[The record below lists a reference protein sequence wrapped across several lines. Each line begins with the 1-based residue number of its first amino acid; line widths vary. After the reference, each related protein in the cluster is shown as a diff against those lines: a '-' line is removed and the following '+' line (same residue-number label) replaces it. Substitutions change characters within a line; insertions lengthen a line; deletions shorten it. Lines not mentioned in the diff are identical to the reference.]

1 MKDTVLDLQK
11 CTMDS
16 ASGGADSN
24 IVENKGG
31 GDADDDREEWIVQRD
46 ENKRLGDDAYRSRQF
61 AVAIEHYT
69 AALSLDPTNGVLL
82 SNRSA
87 AYLQQGYKSAAL
99 HDAVACVATN
109 TTGVKGLSRQ
119 GAALQALGRYRA
131 ALVVWQSIL
140 KDEAT
145 HAAAITGRDACEQA
159 IQRENQKKQQEE
171 DLEQRKETTALDTA
185 ENSPAEEQV
194 EKEADDLDD
203 FFNDVEDA
211 AVAVVQ
217 EKLAAAVEPEE
228 AATDAVRNHKRDLG
242 SAADQ
247 IARLIPNQNYVWY
260 NLNPFTV
267 LDVPHTADKEEI
279 SRRFKALSL
288 LLHPDKNTL
297 SDLPQDKLQLAY
309 DQVLNAKAA
318 LLNDDDKLKH
328 TRDLVEQGMRQGI
341 IDWQSATAT
350 NANPGPKEEYQRKS
364 VQRLFAELEHT
375 RRKVAERERS
385 FQQREQATEDAVAEK
400 ERNERTFDKQ
410 WKKEERVDKR
420 IGDWRDFQK
429 KKKKVE

>member
-1 MKDTVLDLQK
+1 MKDTSFQVFHYGIAK
-11 CTMDS
+11 MDS
-16 ASGGADSN
+16 TGTASN
-24 IVENKGG
+24 IVENEGG
-31 GDADDDREEWIVQRD
+31 GDEDDREEWIVQRD

-61 AVAIEHYT
+61 AAAIEHYT
-69 AALSLDPTNGVLL
+69 AALSLDPNNGVLL

-131 ALVVWQSIL
+131 ALLVWQSIL

-145 HAAAITGRDACEQA
+145 HAAAIAGRDACEQA
-159 IQRENQKKQQEE
+159 IQRENQKKEK
-171 DLEQRKETTALDTA
+171 LEQRKDTPALDTA
-185 ENSPAEEQV
+185 EHQPAEEQV

-217 EKLAAAVEPEE
+217 EKLAAAAAAEPEE
-228 AATDAVRNHKRDLG
+228 AATDAVKNHKRDLG

-260 NLNPFTV
+260 NLNPFGV

-328 TRDLVEQGMRQGI
+328 TRDLVEQGMRQGLV
-341 IDWQSATAT
+341 DWQSATAT

-385 FQQREQATEDAVAEK
+385 FQQREQATEDDVAEK

-429 KKKKVE
+429 KKKKLE